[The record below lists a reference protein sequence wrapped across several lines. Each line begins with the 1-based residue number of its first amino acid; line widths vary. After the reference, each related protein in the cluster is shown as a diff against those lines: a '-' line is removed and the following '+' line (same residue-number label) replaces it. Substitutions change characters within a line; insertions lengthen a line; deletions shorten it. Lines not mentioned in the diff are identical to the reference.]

1 MAPIQDGLISHMNK
15 TTYAEMQKPPSEGQD
30 VEGEERRIRDWRCA
44 REWTTKEVVVTG
56 GR

>member
-30 VEGEERRIRDWRCA
+30 VDGEEGESE
-44 REWTTKEVVVTG
+44 TG
-56 GR
+56 DVQESGRLKK